1 MLSQGKETGPE
12 KCGTGTGSP
21 IFAGSGLKKIW
32 TFREYAPPKTVKKR
46 LPRPIDADVM
56 DEVRRLV
63 NNFESDSEPDTV
75 TLNQLRL
82 HSIQIGR
89 VRID

>member
-1 MLSQGKETGPE
+1 M
-12 KCGTGTGSP
+12 
-21 IFAGSGLKKIW
+21 KKIW

-82 HSIQIGR
+82 HSIKIGR
-89 VRID
+89 VRIDYKKKKKILFQDQIFGANNDTITEPLD